1 MGLRLVLMAAAGLL
15 QADLLQADPLPKDRL
30 PADRLHMGLEAHGKG
45 DFAAARAALKP
56 LAAQGSAVAETLLG
70 GMVARGQGV
79 KADPAAA
86 AAWWFRADN
95 RGYAP
100 AQLALAR
107 GMAEGRGLGQDKG
120 RAWLWAKRA
129 VEAGGAVGAEAAAL
143 ARRLEDEVPAGER
156 AALAGEIWV
165 AWP

>member
-1 MGLRLVLMAAAGLL
+1 MVLMAAAGLL
-15 QADLLQADPLPKDRL
+15 QADLLQADPLP
-30 PADRLHMGLEAHGKG
+30 ADRLQMGLEAHGKG
-45 DFAAARAALKP
+45 DYGAARDALKP
-56 LAAQGSAVAETLLG
+56 LAAQGSAVTETLLG

-79 KADPAAA
+79 KADQAAA
-86 AAWWFRADN
+86 AAWWFRAAS

-107 GMAEGRGLGQDKG
+107 AMAEGRGLAMDKG
-120 RAWLWAKRA
+120 LAWLWANRA
-129 VEAGGAVGAEAAAL
+129 VGAGGAVGAEAAAL
-143 ARRLEDEVPAGER
+143 ARRLEAEVPAAER